1 MPIHYGDKS
10 RNYVTVSSTI
20 GTQIPHASGAGYK
33 FRIDNADKIAVTY
46 FGDGA
51 SS

>member
-1 MPIHYGDKS
+1 MPVHYGDRS
-10 RNYVTVSSTI
+10 RNYVTVSSPL
-20 GTQIPHASGAGYK
+20 GTQIPQASGAGYK

-51 SS
+51 AS